1 MADSKKLKA
10 ADKFAAALA
19 DVSQANAAPAA
30 ENAKKVAQKVLK
42 KKVEQVS
49 VSITPEDRKAIL
61 DISMNVFPFLGK
73 APNQTRVYAAALKAF
88 ASLSAEQ
95 QAVWF
100 GTK

>member
-1 MADSKKLKA
+1 MDAKKSKA

-30 ENAKKVAQKVLK
+30 ENAKKVVAKVLK

-61 DISMNVFPFLGK
+61 EISVNVFPILGK
-73 APNQTRVYAAALKAF
+73 APSQTKVYVAALKAL
-88 ASLSAEQ
+88 ASLSAAEQ
-95 QAVWF
+95 AKWF
-100 GTK
+100 EK